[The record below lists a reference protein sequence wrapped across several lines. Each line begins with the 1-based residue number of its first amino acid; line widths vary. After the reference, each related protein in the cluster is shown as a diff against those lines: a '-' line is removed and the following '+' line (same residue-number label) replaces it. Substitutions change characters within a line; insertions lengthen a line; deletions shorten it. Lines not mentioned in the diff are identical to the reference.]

1 MQENVVSRYTELL
14 KELLARPRYSVPEV
28 SPDIPKAPGVYVIY
42 DKRMDAIIYVGRT
55 KNLRR
60 RLLGEHMRGNVRGS
74 HFRKA
79 LGRNFILNSEDKID
93 GIF

>member
-1 MQENVVSRYTELL
+1 M
-14 KELLARPRYSVPEV
+14 
-28 SPDIPKAPGVYVIY
+28 IY
-42 DKRMDAIIYVGRT
+42 DKKMDAIIYVGRT

-79 LGRNFILNSEDKID
+79 LGRNFFLNSEDKID
-93 GIF
+93 GYILNNCSFLFMVLEKFEEIVRLEHFATAVLAPLLNIRLKR